1 MVNKAIKNIVDQ
13 NRVSSLFRDTFTGP
27 TCLYHWLST
36 KRPVSQC
43 CYLFNPVFTSI
54 RDSFDEQAFIV
65 TKKQKT
71 TQRNKR
77 ITLEELFRRRER
89 EEELLSTSR
98 TKRSLQLTFEGL
110 V

>member
-36 KRPVSQC
+36 KRPPRFLRRNLSYMQKTPK
-43 CYLFNPVFTSI
+43 NT
-54 RDSFDEQAFIV
+54 
-65 TKKQKT
+65 TKMQKT
-71 TQRNKR
+71 TQRKKR
-77 ITLEELFRRRER
+77 NTLEELFRRREK